1 MQVLLV
7 MRTDEIE
14 DKTRILYC
22 LENIE
27 EEFSFLLTELI

>member
-1 MQVLLV
+1 MQVSLV
-7 MRTDEIE
+7 IRTDEI

-27 EEFSFLLTELI
+27 VEFSFLLTELI